1 MISLKHSIHHGRD
14 YDIGVLTFHNVCQV
28 QLSDKIR
35 ELVDRN
41 YWGTLKKLLKKGNQV
56 KLPVGY
62 ELDNVNWISTFFDY
76 LATDPTNNGGMAF
89 ELGRI

>member
-1 MISLKHSIHHGRD
+1 ME
-14 YDIGVLTFHNVCQV
+14 IGALTFQNLFQV

-41 YWGTLKKLLKKGNQV
+41 HWSTLKKLLKKGNQS

-76 LATDPTNNGGMAF
+76 LATDPARNGGMAF